1 MLSKLWNVIKPHLFY
16 WIIGAVAL
24 FAFHTWLQEHDAR
37 LLAET
42 QVKQSEGVVSDLRS
56 QISSRKEETDQQKQV
71 IIREVHDAATP
82 AQQIALIPK
91 LAEVPLNP
99 VSLPDAPSAVK
110 VELAPLIS
118 QLAKCK
124 DDAISLGACRQDTL
138 NLDSIV
144 FEKDREI
151 KALGKKSG
159 FWKRLAS
166 DSRKIGVGMAIGV
179 GVGIALHH

>member
-1 MLSKLWNVIKPHLFY
+1 MLVQLWNVIKPHLFY

-42 QVKQSEGVVSDLRS
+42 QVKQSEEIVTDLRS
-56 QISSRKEETDQQKQV
+56 QIASRATETAAAKQV
-71 IIREVHDAATP
+71 IIREVHDAVTP
-82 AQQIALIPK
+82 AQQIELIPK

-99 VSLPDAPSAVK
+99 APLPDAPSAVK
-110 VELAPLIS
+110 VELAPLIA

-124 DDAISLGACRQDTL
+124 EDAISLGACRQDTI

-144 FEKDREI
+144 FEKEREI
-151 KALGKKSG
+151 KALSHKSG

-166 DSRKIGVGMAIGV
+166 DSRKIGFGAALGL

>member
-1 MLSKLWNVIKPHLFY
+1 MTTIWNFIKPHLFY
-16 WIIGAVAL
+16 WIIAALAL

-42 QVKQSEGVVSDLRS
+42 QVKQSEEVVTDLRS
-56 QISSRKEETDQQKQV
+56 QIASRATETAAAKQV

-99 VSLPDAPSAVK
+99 APLPDAPSAVK
-110 VELAPLIS
+110 VELAPLIA

-138 NLDSIV
+138 SLDSII
-144 FEKDREI
+144 FEKEKEV
-151 KALGKKSG
+151 KALGQKPG
-159 FWKRLAS
+159 FWKRLVS
-166 DSRKIGVGMAIGV
+166 DSRKIGVGAAIGL